1 MKIYW
6 SNKDIP
12 ELANLTPDQQRRA
25 WQACYWKYTFKY
37 WQTWASCGLVAFFV
51 SLGMAKFG
59 PVLGGA
65 IGGGLGGFVFSQ
77 VAMNVLRPHLRDYV
91 EKNFLN

>member
-12 ELANLTPDQQRRA
+12 ELANLTPDQQSRA
-25 WQACYWKYTFKY
+25 WKACYGQYIFKH
-37 WQTWASCGLVAFFV
+37 WQTWASFGLIAIFIMV
-51 SLGMAKFG
+51 GMAKFG
-59 PVLGGA
+59 PILGGA